1 LLLDILVDKLRLRLG
16 LVLIPNDSLRDSWL
30 KILVLSIEE
39 NLRIALVILNSLV
52 NNFSVLSLIR
62 SVSLGLILYIAW
74 IVLVITIVLLRNIS
88 FLNSKEID
96 RSLISLFS
104 DHDLLFMLSLSI
116 IRLIVPLNIYS
127 LLRNV
132 ILSRLTILI
141 DKSLDIP
148 SQLFVNAVF
157 PHSLNQLLFL
167 SMIKLSIWFVN
178 FSQIWS
184 SKQREHRLAQSKP
197 IVGLILSKRLFSL
210 SFDFLI

>member
-1 LLLDILVDKLRLRLG
+1 M
-16 LVLIPNDSLRDSWL
+16 VLIPNDSLRDSWFR
-30 KILVLSIEE
+30 ILLLSCEE
-39 NLRIALVILNSLV
+39 NLRIDLVILNSLI

-62 SVSLGLILYIAW
+62 SVSLGLILYITW

-96 RSLISLFS
+96 WSLNSLFS
-104 DHDLLFMLSLSI
+104 DHDLLFRLSI
-116 IRLIVPLNIYS
+116 RNVGLIVPLNIYS

-132 ILSRLTILI
+132 ILSGWTILI

-157 PHSLNQLLFL
+157 PHSLDQLLFL

-178 FSQIWS
+178 FSQI
-184 SKQREHRLAQSKP
+184 
-197 IVGLILSKRLFSL
+197 
-210 SFDFLI
+210 